1 MKSIQLQSVFLYLY
15 NEKLSNYKTNTMP
28 FTSLGLSASLLKAL
42 AVQNYTQP
50 YPIQL
55 EVIPAILKR
64 KDVLGIAPTGS
75 GKTAG
80 YVMPLLMNM
89 QLVEASRS
97 RNVNVLVLVPTR
109 ELAVQVREVFRL
121 FSVGLPQPVKTL
133 AVFGGVSINPQMM
146 ALSGVNVLIAT
157 PGRLLE
163 LVESNAVHLNTI
175 ETLVLDEAD
184 KMLNLGFKEEVTR
197 VLALLPEKRQN
208 LLFSATLSDDVNN
221 ITQML
226 LHEPLVIKIESEVEN
241 IDLITQIAYFV
252 TNEKKGPLLR
262 YLIKHNDLK
271 QVLVFTSSIYSADNV
286 VDKLRKNGIDAMAI
300 HSKKSQGSRTDAL
313 DEFKSGR
320 LRVLV
325 ATDLISRGID
335 IQFLPHV
342 INYELPRSPKEYI
355 HRIGRTGR
363 AESPGEAIS
372 FVTPADKDH
381 FKVIQKKMGKWITMI
396 DSESINLHGF

>member
-1 MKSIQLQSVFLYLY
+1 
-15 NEKLSNYKTNTMP
+15 MP
-28 FTSLGLSASLLKAL
+28 FTSLGLSPSLLKAL
-42 AVQNYTQP
+42 AVQNYIQP
-50 YPIQL
+50 YPIQQ
-55 EVIPAILKR
+55 EVIPAILQR

-80 YVMPLLMNM
+80 YVLPLLMNL
-89 QLVEASRS
+89 QAISTSKNRF
-97 RNVNVLVLVPTR
+97 VNVLVLVPTR

-121 FSVGLPQPVKTL
+121 FSVALPKPVKTL

-163 LVESNAVHLNTI
+163 LVESNAVHLSGI

-184 KMLNLGFKEEVTR
+184 KMLNLGFKEEMTR
-197 VLALLPEKRQN
+197 IFEILPEKRQN
-208 LLFSATLSDDVNN
+208 LLFSATLSDDVNSIN
-221 ITQML
+221 QIL
-226 LHEPLVIKIESEVEN
+226 LHNPLVIKIESEVEN
-241 IDLITQIAYFV
+241 IDLITQLAYFV
-252 TNEKKGPLLR
+252 TNERKGPLLR

-286 VDKLRKNGIDAMAI
+286 VDKLRKNGIDSMAI
-300 HSKKSQGSRTDAL
+300 HSKKSQGMRTEAL
-313 DEFKSGR
+313 SEFKSGR

-342 INYELPRSPKEYI
+342 INYELPRSPKEYV

-372 FVTPADKDH
+372 FISPAEKDH
-381 FKVIQKKMGKWITMI
+381 FKVIQKKMGKWVTMI
-396 DSESINLHGF
+396 ESESINLHGY

>member
-1 MKSIQLQSVFLYLY
+1 
-15 NEKLSNYKTNTMP
+15 MP
-28 FTSLGLSASLLKAL
+28 FNSFGLSPSLIKAL
-42 AVQNYTQP
+42 AGQNYTQP
-50 YPIQL
+50 YPIQQ
-55 EVIPAILKR
+55 EVIPEIRKG

-75 GKTAG
+75 GKTVG
-80 YVMPLLMNM
+80 YVMPLLMNL
-89 QLVEASRS
+89 QGITASRS
-97 RNVNVLVLVPTR
+97 RHVNVLILVPTR
-109 ELAVQVREVFRL
+109 ELAVQVREVFRV

-146 ALSGVNVLIAT
+146 AMSGVNVLIAT

-163 LVESNAVHLNTI
+163 LVDSNAVHLSGI

-184 KMLNLGFKEEVTR
+184 KMLNLGFMEEMTR
-197 VLALLPEKRQN
+197 IFALLPEKRQN
-208 LLFSATLSDDVNN
+208 LLFSATLTDDVKN
-221 ITQML
+221 INQIL
-226 LHEPLVIKIESEVEN
+226 LHDPLVIKIESESED
-241 IDLITQIAYFV
+241 IDLITQLAYFV

-300 HSKKSQGSRTDAL
+300 HSKRSQGSRTEAL
-313 DEFKSGR
+313 SEFKSGK

-372 FVTPADKDH
+372 FITPADKDH
-381 FKVIQKKMGKWITMI
+381 FKVIQKKMGKWVTMI
-396 DSESINLHGF
+396 DSEGLNLHGF

>member
-1 MKSIQLQSVFLYLY
+1 
-15 NEKLSNYKTNTMP
+15 MP
-28 FTSLGLSASLLKAL
+28 FTSFGLSPSLLKAL
-42 AVQNYTQP
+42 AGQNYIQP
-50 YPIQL
+50 YPVQL
-55 EVIPAILKR
+55 EVIPAILNR

-80 YVMPLLMNM
+80 YVLPILTNLQANT
-89 QLVEASRS
+89 AT
-97 RNVNVLVLVPTR
+97 RNRFVNVLVLVPTR
-109 ELAVQVREVFRL
+109 ELAVQVREVFRI
-121 FSVGLPQPVKTL
+121 FSPALPQPVKTL

-146 ALSGVNVLIAT
+146 ALQGVNVLVAT

-163 LVESNAVHLNTI
+163 LVESNAVHLSGI

-184 KMLNLGFKEEVTR
+184 KMLNLGFKDETTR
-197 VLALLPEKRQN
+197 IFALLPEKRQN

-221 ITQML
+221 INQIL
-226 LHEPLVIKIESEVEN
+226 LHDPLVIKIESETEN
-241 IDLITQIAYFV
+241 IDLITQLAYFV
-252 TNEKKGPLLR
+252 PDERKGPLLR

-300 HSKKSQGSRTDAL
+300 HSKKGQGVRTDAL
-313 DEFKSGR
+313 SEFKSGK

-372 FVTPADKDH
+372 FISPADKDH
-381 FKVIQKKMGKWITMI
+381 FKVIQKKMGKWVTMI
-396 DSESINLHGF
+396 DSDSINLQGF

>member
-1 MKSIQLQSVFLYLY
+1 
-15 NEKLSNYKTNTMP
+15 MP
-28 FTSLGLSASLLKAL
+28 FSSFGFSPSLLKAL
-42 AVQNYTQP
+42 AEQNYTQP
-50 YPIQL
+50 YPIQQKA
-55 EVIPAILKR
+55 IPAILNK

-80 YVMPLLMNM
+80 YVIPLLMNL
-89 QLVEASRS
+89 QGVSVSRS
-97 RNVNVLVLVPTR
+97 RHVNVLVLVPTR
-109 ELAVQVREVFRL
+109 ELAVQINEVFRV
-121 FSVGLPQPVKTL
+121 FSVALPQPVKIL
-133 AVFGGVSINPQMM
+133 VVFGGVSINPQMK
-146 ALSGVNVLIAT
+146 ALHGVNILIAT

-163 LVESNAVHLNTI
+163 LVESNAVHLSGI

-184 KMLNLGFKEEVTR
+184 KMLNLGFKEEMTR
-197 VLALLPEKRQN
+197 IFALLPAKRQN

-221 ITQML
+221 INQIL
-226 LHEPLVIKIESEVEN
+226 LHNPLVIKIESEIEN
-241 IDLITQIAYFV
+241 IDLITQLAYFV
-252 TNEKKGPLLR
+252 PDEKKGPLLR

-286 VDKLRKNGIDAMAI
+286 VDKLRKNGIDSMAI
-300 HSKKSQGSRTDAL
+300 HSKKSQGSRTEAL
-313 DEFKSGR
+313 SEFKSGK

-372 FVTPADKDH
+372 FITPADKDH
-381 FKVIQKKMGKWITMI
+381 FKVIQKKIGKWVTMI
-396 DSESINLHGF
+396 DSDSLNLHGF